1 MTVAQIVEVLFTE
14 VQAGRLMMED
24 EVPAWMLT
32 GGRLPRMNAAQYL
45 QDRGVT
51 EVGQE
56 KAKTVQGLAEGN
68 PRP

>member
-1 MTVAQIVEVLFTE
+1 MTVAELVGMVFEEIC
-14 VQAGRLMMED
+14 AGRLSMGD

-56 KAKTVQGLAEGN
+56 KAKTVQGLTEGN
-68 PRP
+68 SRP